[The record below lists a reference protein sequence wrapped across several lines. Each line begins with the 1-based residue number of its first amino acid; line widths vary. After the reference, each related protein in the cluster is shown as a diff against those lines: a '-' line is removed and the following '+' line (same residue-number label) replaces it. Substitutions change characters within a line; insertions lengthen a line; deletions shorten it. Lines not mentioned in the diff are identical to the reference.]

1 MACLLSTE
9 ITIGNFII
17 NNAFSVS
24 FNELKHDTLSLFVV
38 VKLNF
43 FCRIHRHFSI
53 ESITFFEVII
63 DPGMGFSFK
72 DDLSE
77 GKDVVANSQNVVI
90 SLVE

>member
-17 NNAFSVS
+17 NNAFSAS
-24 FNELKHDTLSLFVV
+24 FNELKRDTLSLFVV

-43 FCRIHRHFSI
+43 FRRIHRHFSI
-53 ESITFFEVII
+53 ESITFSEVII
-63 DPGMGFSFK
+63 DPGIGSSFK

-77 GKDVVANSQNVVI
+77 GKDVVANYQNIVI